1 MMITVAQY
9 AHMIFNN
16 GGVFDL
22 STNNIVRV
30 KVYVPTLIPHTTTR
44 QLSLKLQDGTSSAPW
59 ETQRLLNLTFDA
71 GTRL

>member
-1 MMITVAQY
+1 MGVNFAPFANPFQTGINTSATVGRYDDYGAAQD

-30 KVYVPTLIPHTTTR
+30 KVYQLLIPHTTN
-44 QLSLKLQDGTSSAPW
+44 QDNC
-59 ETQRLLNLTFDA
+59 L
-71 GTRL
+71 